1 MCRQTAPPSLPATQ
15 RRAGKQ
21 HSSPNLTT
29 SKSCVRARRTEQRW
43 RCVCGGGLDVHMYV
57 RCWLAG
63 WAERHIAIDVHRLV
77 CVQCTSHYYGPWI
90 SCLLAGIASAAA
102 TQVCTALHAASRRR
116 GPAQPARHD
125 STQNSSLHAR
135 TPKARQARVPSSLE
149 RRPSAGLTAAQV
161 VVCDNPLSLPT
172 AVPQGQ

>member
-15 RRAGKQ
+15 RGAGKQ

-29 SKSCVRARRTEQRW
+29 IKSCLPAQAYRAALAVRLRRWSGR
-43 RCVCGGGLDVHMYV
+43 RPGA
-57 RCWLAG
+57 AG
-63 WAERHIAIDVHRLV
+63 WLGIEAHSHAHR
-77 CVQCTSHYYGPWI
+77 CPPPPSAYIQCTSHATCHGCP
-90 SCLLAGIASAAA
+90 SCWLVLL
-102 TQVCTALHAASRRR
+102 LHLQLQYTLRRR
-116 GPAQPARHD
+116 GPARPARHD

-135 TPKARQARVPSSLE
+135 TPKARQARAPSSLE